1 MKSRNLL
8 LIDNEP
14 NNVRILTSNFEEAH
28 YKVDNASSDE
38 EAYKK
43 ILHNHY
49 DVILSELFAADIDG
63 YRLLERIQRDPSF
76 SNVPVIFITQKSDV
90 WNRIKSFKLGAKD
103 YIVKPMHVKEILAR
117 VNMVLDRLERR
128 NKEEVIANCKFVG
141 RLEDIS
147 LPDLIEAFGVERKT
161 GILRLY
167 NINGLSGHIYFENGN
182 VINAFTADLHAEEA
196 VFKMMSWQKGRF
208 LMFFCDVNV
217 ADDIGMSN
225 MGLLLQGAKRMEQ
238 REELLKELP
247 SLNAVLVTTTNFR
260 EILEKKELAPDLQ
273 YFVRLFD
280 GERSLGRI
288 VDESS
293 YDEITSLKRIL
304 KLYKLGFLHVL
315 RDFDHPGKE
324 SDSEDRELE
333 PVTEEMLIEE
343 EKEVEPSEYEEEID
357 EFFPAISEKDIE
369 DEIYSAASEERI
381 ILTEEKAEPE
391 PVLEEKGISEEK
403 PEKVVKPA
411 AEQKSA
417 TSSSFGKARGTILV
431 LGSTDWHR
439 KNFVDIFTK
448 GTALETRPT
457 QAGLSDIYWG
467 TADFKGG
474 HLLNFVGLTFD
485 KEFTPLMDYFLQKT
499 LGCLLILDASFTD
512 FAYYTYLLSVLRS
525 KLNVPILIVVV
536 TGNGK
541 AHVDRKSVFE
551 KNLLIKERESLFIFN
566 EIDTSNSHKVLL
578 SLFDSYRARMKNS
591 ENMLSHA

>member
-28 YKVDNASSDE
+28 YKVDCTSSDE

-43 ILHNHY
+43 ISHNNY
-49 DVILSELFAADIDG
+49 DVILSELFAANIDG
-63 YRLLERIQRDPSF
+63 YRLLERIQREPAF

-128 NKEEVIANCKFVG
+128 NNEEVIANRKFVG

-147 LPDLIEAFGVERKT
+147 LPDLIEAFGIERKT

-182 VINAFTADLHAEEA
+182 VINAFTADLRAEEA
-196 VFKMMSWQKGRF
+196 VFKMMSWLKGRF
-208 LMFFCDVNV
+208 SMFFCDVDV

-260 EILEKKELAPDLQ
+260 EILDKKELASDLE

-288 VDESS
+288 IDESS

-304 KLYKLGFLHVL
+304 KLYRLGFLHVL

-324 SDSEDRELE
+324 SDAADRELE

-343 EKEVEPSEYEEEID
+343 EKEIEPPESEEEID
-357 EFFPAISEKDIE
+357 EFFPAISEKEIE
-369 DEIYSAASEERI
+369 DEIQGAVSEEKT
-381 ILTEEKAEPE
+381 ILAEETAEPE
-391 PVLEEKGISEEK
+391 PVPEEKVISEEE
-403 PEKVVKPA
+403 PANIVKPA
-411 AEQKSA
+411 PEQKTETSA
-417 TSSSFGKARGTILV
+417 SFGKARGTILV
-431 LGSTDWHR
+431 LGANDWHR
-439 KNFVDIFTK
+439 KNLVDIFTK
-448 GTALETRPT
+448 GTALETRLT
-457 QAGLSDIYWG
+457 QPGLSDIYWG

-474 HLLNFVGLTFD
+474 HLLNFVGLTLD
-485 KEFTPLMDYFLQKT
+485 KEFTPLIDYFSQKT
-499 LGCLLILDASFTD
+499 LGCLLILDAAFTD
-512 FAYYTYLLSVLRS
+512 FAYYSYLLSVLRS
-525 KLNVPILIVVV
+525 KLNVPILIVVI

-541 AHVDRKSVFE
+541 ADVDHRSLFE
-551 KNLLIKERESLFIFN
+551 KNLLLKEKESLFIFN
-566 EIDTSNSHKVLL
+566 EIDISNSHKILL
-578 SLFDSYRARMKNS
+578 SLFDRYRARMKNS
-591 ENMLSHA
+591 GNMLSHA